1 MIGVLAIAEL
11 SSFIGWFPYDHLD
24 LSSRP
29 PENGR
34 DRKRK
39 RCACR
44 RSAFN
49 NVRLKQN
56 FVYII
61 FWLNSLASAI
71 SFPWQ
76 LLFPSLEREAS

>member
-11 SSFIGWFPYDHLD
+11 SSFIGWFPYHHLD

-29 PENGR
+29 KKNRR
-34 DRKRK
+34 DRNRK
-39 RCACR
+39 RCR
-44 RSAFN
+44 RSAVN

-56 FVYII
+56 FVYFI
-61 FWLNSLASAI
+61 FWLNSLESSI

-76 LLFPSLEREAS
+76 LPSPSLEREGS

>member
-1 MIGVLAIAEL
+1 MIGVLAISEL

-24 LSSRP
+24 LSSGPKKIR
-29 PENGR
+29 R
-34 DRKRK
+34 DRNRK
-39 RCACR
+39 QCR
-44 RSAFN
+44 RSAVK

-56 FVYII
+56 FVYFI
-61 FWLNSLASAI
+61 FWLNSLASSI